1 LNRFHEFAERE
12 FEGLAMKTVFIYIAL
27 VSASPA
33 WSQESEDPV
42 YCEEP
47 KFAIKNERLS
57 NEAQNLPLV
66 NPEEAKDPEI
76 GRKLASE
83 PGPYGH
89 SELGFR
95 YLSRLFGYTGD
106 FGDKSKVENWIADQE
121 LKDYQNKKG
130 LHEAWDQWVVNPV
143 KRLSVP
149 AGPVGKISALAGPDI
164 FFQNRFDQNNFD
176 RCISVQ
182 LKVMACENYLGDRKI
197 ESGDRV
203 YLAGSGSSRAGCK
216 LVRNPYG
223 FEARRKREL
232 DQQISGVSG
241 NSDVNV
247 KSAR

>member
-1 LNRFHEFAERE
+1 
-12 FEGLAMKTVFIYIAL
+12 MKILLVYIAL
-27 VSASPA
+27 VSATPA
-33 WSQESEDPV
+33 MAEESEEPA

-47 KFAIKNERLS
+47 KFTIKNEKLT

-66 NPEEAKDPEI
+66 SPEEAKDPQI

-95 YLSRLFGYTGD
+95 YLSRLFGYPGK
-106 FGDKSKVENWIADQE
+106 FGDKTAVENWLADQE

-130 LHEAWDQWVVNPV
+130 LHEAWDQWVVNPA

-149 AGPVGKISALAGPDI
+149 TGPVRDIAAAAGPEV
-164 FFQNRFDQNNFD
+164 FFRNRFDQNRFD

-203 YLAGSGSSRAGCK
+203 YLAASSSSRGGCK

-223 FEARRKREL
+223 YEARRKREL
-232 DQQISGVSG
+232 DDQNSGVS
-241 NSDVNV
+241 VR
-247 KSAR
+247 SAQ